1 MLKNN
6 LKIAFRQLKKQK
18 FYSAVNIMG
27 LAIGVTCCLLIAL
40 YVQDELSFDKYH
52 PNVENLYRLGRD
64 IKMEDFDEQVL
75 IVSAVLPKEM
85 MAQIPEV
92 KNYARITQAGRNG
105 GSNLVRK
112 VNESN
117 NLFEDG
123 FVYADQT
130 LFEMF
135 HLPLVHGDKNNILT
149 KPRTIVVSEEMAQ
162 KYFPNKNPVGEV
174 LVLNDSNEETFTVT
188 GVMENIRE
196 QTHLQ
201 ADFFISMPTL
211 VASDTSNTYL
221 NNSYYAY
228 VTLTN
233 GTKPEDLKSKFYDFV
248 HQNFAP
254 QFKQFVGLDMKE
266 LERNGQYMKLFL
278 QPVEDAHLK
287 STELWPAPSTI
298 GDIKQVRLFGSI
310 AIFILLI
317 ALFNFVNLSTA
328 RSANRAKEVGL
339 RKVLGSY
346 QKQLVTQFLTE
357 SVLTSLFSFGI
368 GFLLAIF
375 LLPRFN
381 EVTAK
386 AIEIPFTAPGFI
398 ALFVGSAL
406 LVGFLA
412 GLYPAF
418 YLSKFEPVK
427 VLKGKLSLGSKSSW
441 LQSGLVVFQFAI
453 SIGLIVGTLVVK
465 KQMDFIENKNLGFDK
480 NQVLVVQDTYTLGE
494 QLPTFKEALK
504 KLPEVKNASSSS
516 FLPLEGGSRSYFV
529 FHPEHKP
536 EAANHVQLQ
545 TWTVDED
552 YINTLDIKLINGRD
566 FNPQITTDS
575 FGVVLNE
582 TAARALAG
590 SGDPIGMRIITPAEP
605 ENPYT
610 VLGVVEDFHYK
621 SLKGKID
628 GLGLFLGNNIGA
640 VSIRST
646 AAEMDKLI
654 AKTETVWKTFA
665 PTQPFRYDFMDDRF
679 ARMYESEGRVGSLFG
694 IFSML
699 AIFIACLG
707 LLALATFM
715 TEQRMKEIGIRKVL
729 GASIPNIVFQLS
741 KKFLTYVIIGL
752 LIAAPIAYFQMQNW
766 LESFAYR
773 IEMEWWMF
781 AFAGALAVGIA
792 FLTVGSK
799 TLVAAMTNPVES
811 LKNE

>member
-1 MLKNN
+1 MLRNN

-40 YVQDELSFDKYH
+40 YVQDELSYDKYH
-52 PNVENLYRLGRD
+52 PNVENIYRVGRD
-64 IKMEDFDEQVL
+64 IKMEDFEEKVL
-75 IVSAVLPKEM
+75 IVSAILPKELM
-85 MAQIPEV
+85 TQIPEV
-92 KNYARITQAGRNG
+92 KNYARITEGGRNG
-105 GSNLVRK
+105 GTNLVRK

-123 FVYADQT
+123 FVYADQS
-130 LFEMF
+130 LFEIF

-174 LVLNDSNEETFTVT
+174 LVLNNSNEEIFTIT

-211 VASDTSNTYL
+211 PESDTSSTYI
-221 NNSYYAY
+221 NNSYFAY
-228 VTLTN
+228 LTLTD
-233 GTKPEDLKSKFYDFV
+233 GTKPEQLDSKFYDFV
-248 HQNFAP
+248 HKNFAP
-254 QFKQFVGLDMKE
+254 EFKRVVGLDMKE
-266 LERNGQYMKLFL
+266 MERNGERMNLFL
-278 QPVEDAHLK
+278 QPVADAHLK

-298 GDIKQVRLFGSI
+298 GDIRQVKLFGSI

-346 QKQLVTQFLTE
+346 KKQLVTQFLTE
-357 SVLTSLFSFGI
+357 SVLTSLFAFSI
-368 GFLLAIF
+368 GFLLAIL
-375 LLPRFN
+375 LLPHFN

-386 AIEIPFTAPGFI
+386 AIDIPFSTPSFI
-398 ALFVGSAL
+398 AIFFGSAMFVGL
-406 LVGFLA
+406 LA

-418 YLSKFEPVK
+418 YLSKFQPVK

-480 NQVLVVQDTYTLGE
+480 DQVLVIQDTYTLGG
-494 QLPTFKEALK
+494 QMPAFKDALK
-504 KLPEVKNASSSS
+504 KLPEVRNASSSS

-529 FHPEHKP
+529 FHPEHKSS
-536 EAANHVQLQ
+536 ASDQVQLQ
-545 TWTVDED
+545 TWNVDED
-552 YINTLDIKLINGRD
+552 YINTLNINLIKGRD
-566 FNPQITTDS
+566 FNREIATDTM
-575 FGVVLNE
+575 GVILNQ
-582 TAARALAG
+582 TAADALAKG
-590 SGDPIGMRIITPAEP
+590 NDPIGMRIKTPADP
-605 ENPYT
+605 ENFYT

-628 GLGLFLGNNIGA
+628 GLGLFFGNNIGA
-640 VSIRST
+640 VTVRST
-646 AAEMDKLI
+646 AAEMDKLL

-679 ARMYESEGRVGSLFG
+679 ARMYESDSRVGSLFG

-741 KKFLTYVIIGL
+741 KRFLTYVVIGL
-752 LIAAPIAYFQMQNW
+752 FIAAPIAYFQMNSW
-766 LESFAYR
+766 LENFAYR
-773 IEMEWWMF
+773 IEIEWWMF
-781 AFAGALAVGIA
+781 AVAGVLAIGIA

-799 TLVAAMTNPVES
+799 TLIAAMTNPVES
-811 LKNE
+811 LRSE

>member
-1 MLKNN
+1 MIKNH
-6 LKIAFRQLKKQK
+6 LKIAFRQMGKQK
-18 FYSAVNIMG
+18 FYSIVNIMG

-64 IKMEDFDEQVL
+64 IKMEDFEEKVL

-92 KNYARITQAGRNG
+92 KNYARITESGRNG

-112 VNESN
+112 VNETN
-117 NLFEDG
+117 NLYEDG
-123 FVYADQT
+123 FVYADQS

-135 HLPLVHGDKNNILT
+135 HLPLVYGDKNNILT
-149 KPRTIVVSEEMAQ
+149 KPRTIVVSEKMAQ
-162 KYFPNKNPVGEV
+162 KYFPNKNPVGEA
-174 LVLNDSNEETFTVT
+174 LVLNNSNEEIFTIT
-188 GVMENIRE
+188 GVMENIPE

-211 VASDTSNTYL
+211 PASDTSNTYL

-228 VTLTN
+228 VTLTE
-233 GTKPEDLKSKFYDFV
+233 GTQPAQLESKFYDFV

-254 QFKQFVGLDMKE
+254 QFKQFVGIEMKE
-266 LERNGQYMKLFL
+266 MEQDGKYLKLFL
-278 QPVEDAHLK
+278 QPVEEAHLK

-298 GDIKQVRLFGSI
+298 GDIRQVRLFGSI

-317 ALFNFVNLSTA
+317 ALFNFINLSTA

-346 QKQLVTQFLTE
+346 QKQLVSQFLTE
-357 SVLTSLFSFGI
+357 SVLMSLFAFGI
-368 GFLLAIF
+368 GFFFAIF
-375 LLPRFN
+375 LLPSFN

-386 AIEIPFTAPGFI
+386 AIEIPFAAPGFVV
-398 ALFVGSAL
+398 LFVGSTL

-418 YLSKFEPVK
+418 YLSKFQPVK

-441 LQSGLVVFQFAI
+441 LQSGLVIFQFTI
-453 SIGLIVGTLVVK
+453 SISLIVGTLVVK

-480 NQVLVVQDTYTLGE
+480 NQVLILQDTYTLGD
-494 QLPTFKEALK
+494 QLPEFKEALK
-504 KLPEVKNASSSS
+504 KIPEVENVSSSS

-529 FHPEHKP
+529 FHPEHKT
-536 EAANHVQLQ
+536 AAADQVQLQ

-552 YINTLDIKLINGRD
+552 YVNTLNINLINGRD
-566 FNPQITTDS
+566 FNLEIATDS
-575 FGVVLNE
+575 MGVILNE
-582 TAARALAG
+582 TAAQALAG
-590 SGDPIGMRIITPAEP
+590 GADPIGMRIITPASP
-605 ENPYT
+605 EDFYT
-610 VLGVVEDFHYK
+610 VVGVVEDFHYK

-628 GLGLFLGNNIGA
+628 GLGLFFGNNIGS

-646 AAEMDKLI
+646 AAEMDQLI
-654 AKTETVWKTFA
+654 AKTEAVWKSFA
-665 PTQPFRYDFMDDRF
+665 PMQPFRYDFMDDRF
-679 ARMYESEGRVGSLFG
+679 ARMYESDGRVGSLFS

-715 TEQRMKEIGIRKVL
+715 TEQRMKEIGIRKIL
-729 GASIPNIVFQLS
+729 GASVPNIVFQLS
-741 KKFLTYVIIGL
+741 KSFLLYVFIGL
-752 LIAAPIAYFQMQNW
+752 LIAIPIAWIQMNNW
-766 LESFAYR
+766 LENFAYR
-773 IEMEWWMF
+773 IDVEWWMF
-781 AFAGALAVGIA
+781 AVAGMLAIGIA
-792 FLTVGSK
+792 LLTVGSK
-799 TLVAAMTNPVES
+799 TMIAAMTNPVES
-811 LKNE
+811 LRNE

>member
-386 AIEIPFTAPGFI
+386 AIDIPFTAPSFI

-453 SIGLIVGTLVVK
+453 SIILIVS
-465 KQMDFIENKNLGFDK
+465 
-480 NQVLVVQDTYTLGE
+480 VLVVYQQIE
-494 QLPTFKEALK
+494 FIQNK
-504 KLPEVKNASSSS
+504 KLGFNKNNVVHFKFDKTESVSQDVFISEIKNLPSVINASSMWGS
-516 FLPLEGGSRSYFV
+516 FVNDVSDTNGSFNWDGKNPDYDPTFHFVHVNYDMLEMLNVEMAEGRAFSKKYSNEDKKIILNEKGAKLIGLEDPVGKTFNLWGTDYEIIGIAQN
-529 FHPEHKP
+529 FHFESLYQSIQPFFFRLIRENRADKILVKIQAGQ
-536 EAANHVQLQ
+536 EQ
-545 TWTVDED
+545 
-552 YINTLDIKLINGRD
+552 NTLAQLESMYKKNHPNVPFEYHFLDTDYQKLYESEQRVA
-566 FNPQITTDS
+566 T
-575 FGVVLNE
+575 
-582 TAARALAG
+582 LAKYFAG
-590 SGDPIGMRIITPAEP
+590 FAILLSC
-605 ENPYT
+605 
-610 VLGVVEDFHYK
+610 
-621 SLKGKID
+621 
-628 GLGLFLGNNIGA
+628 LGLFGLA
-640 VSIRST
+640 AFT
-646 AAEMDKLI
+646 A
-654 AKTETVWKTFA
+654 
-665 PTQPFRYDFMDDRF
+665 
-679 ARMYESEGRVGSLFG
+679 
-694 IFSML
+694 
-699 AIFIACLG
+699 
-707 LLALATFM
+707 
-715 TEQRMKEIGIRKVL
+715 QRRIKEISIRKVL
-729 GASIPNIVFQLS
+729 GAKPLSIVSL
-741 KKFLTYVIIGL
+741 LTLDFTKMVLVGIFIGL
-752 LIAAPIAYFQMQNW
+752 PVSYFITKNW
-766 LESFAYR
+766 LEEFVFHIDLSLWF
-773 IEMEWWMF
+773 F
-781 AFAGALAVGIA
+781 LFAGVTVLVIA
-792 FLTVGSK
+792 WITVGLQTVK
-799 TLVAAMTNPVES
+799 AANVNPVNN
-811 LKNE
+811 LKE